1 MAGLVSNIVRGMF
14 VLGCGVVKAGGEW
27 RVMLMPEGED
37 KVEGG
42 DDRCGEWGGEDK
54 DEDDDEDVYVVT
66 IGIVGGKG

>member
-1 MAGLVSNIVRGMF
+1 M
-14 VLGCGVVKAGGEW
+14 VKAGGEW

-54 DEDDDEDVYVVT
+54 NKDDDEDVYVVT

>member
-1 MAGLVSNIVRGMF
+1 MAGLDSNIVRGMF

-27 RVMLMPEGED
+27 RVILMPEGED

-42 DDRCGEWGGEDK
+42 DDRCGEWEGEDK

>member
-1 MAGLVSNIVRGMF
+1 MARLVSNIVREMF

-42 DDRCGEWGGEDK
+42 DDRCGEWG
-54 DEDDDEDVYVVT
+54 VRTRTRMMMRMYMW
-66 IGIVGGKG
+66 